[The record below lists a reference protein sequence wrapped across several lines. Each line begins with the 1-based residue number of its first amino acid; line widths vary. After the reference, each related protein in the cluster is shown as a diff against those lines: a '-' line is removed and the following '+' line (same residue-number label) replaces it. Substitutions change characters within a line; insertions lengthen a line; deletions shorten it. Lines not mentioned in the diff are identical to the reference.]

1 MGHKFPINVLSC
13 PILIH
18 FISLAD
24 SFHISILL
32 FLFSAAEFLF
42 ILYQYF
48 SHQSPISNFLL
59 LRRGSFFR
67 QCTVLLCSQLFCREY
82 LSDFYF
88 RLAQI
93 KEFVVEVFLL
103 HFLNEFGILFKSF
116 VLWFKDAKQSS
127 NLLHRHFFQMSLYS
141 KTACWSW
148 CKARYSTG
156 QSLEIH

>member
-1 MGHKFPINVLSC
+1 MGHKFTINVLSC
-13 PILIH
+13 SISIH
-18 FISLAD
+18 FISLAN
-24 SFHISILL
+24 SFLHINILL
-32 FLFSAAEFLF
+32 FLFSVAEFLL
-42 ILYQYF
+42 ISYQYF

-93 KEFVVEVFLL
+93 KEFVFLL
-103 HFLNEFGILFKSF
+103 HFLNEFEILSKKSF
-116 VLWFKDAKQSS
+116 VLWFKDATQSS

-141 KTACWSW
+141 NTACWSW

>member
-1 MGHKFPINVLSC
+1 MPYFHPFYISC
-13 PILIH
+13 QFFSHQH
-18 FISLAD
+18 FTFFCSLLMNFY
-24 SFHISILL
+24 SFH
-32 FLFSAAEFLF
+32 
-42 ILYQYF
+42 QYF
-48 SHQSPISNFLL
+48 SHQSPNLNFLL

-93 KEFVVEVFLL
+93 EEFVFCL
-103 HFLNEFGILFKSF
+103 HFLWYLIQKNF
-116 VLWFKDAKQSS
+116 VLWFKDATQSS
-127 NLLHRHFFQMSLYS
+127 NLLCRHFFQMSLYS

>member
-18 FISLAD
+18 SIYLAN
-24 SFHISILL
+24 SFHINILL

>member
-1 MGHKFPINVLSC
+1 MFCLALFQSILYLL
-13 PILIH
+13 PIL
-18 FISLAD
+18 FTST
-24 SFHISILL
+24 FYFLL
-32 FLFSAAEFLF
+32 FSVAQFLF
-42 ILYQYF
+42 ISYQYF
-48 SHQSPISNFLL
+48 SRQSPISNFLL

-141 KTACWSW
+141 KTACSSW

>member
-1 MGHKFPINVLSC
+1 MGHKFTINVLSC

-18 FISLAD
+18 FISLAN
-24 SFHISILL
+24 SFHINILL
-32 FLFSAAEFLF
+32 SFVLCCQIF
-42 ILYQYF
+42 IHFYQYF

-59 LRRGSFFR
+59 LRQRSFFR

-93 KEFVVEVFLL
+93 KEFVFLL
-103 HFLNEFGILFKSF
+103 HFLNEFEILSKKSF
-116 VLWFKDAKQSS
+116 VLWFKDATQSS